1 MISSVEEYFAL
12 EMMTLSIAI
21 ISVLKAISIGKGLTC
36 DIIVVDIDERLTK
49 FIKLTGI
56 NENYPIDTVLGNL

>member
-1 MISSVEEYFAL
+1 
-12 EMMTLSIAI
+12 MMTLSIAI